1 MQLAI
6 NAIILSIAVTV
17 ATRLI
22 QSRKAPINQL
32 VKKLRSLTN
41 GSKFRAPVSKQEE
54 AASHTHGVNET
65 QSSHSAELLTRNQ
78 VETRFDKDTWQGLA
92 YQDFKST
99 ILAKG
104 SGMKTFPCVYAT
116 MGFRS
121 DDHRY
126 VFLESDNPSEPR
138 NVRKVALALSE
149 YLRITTSLGPNTS
162 LVIIGAPSEKQR
174 TVEEHNQTFWDML
187 RGLRICDPRPWP
199 EDIPQDTEDSK
210 WTFCFNGEPVF
221 PVMLT
226 PAHQKRW
233 SRHMS
238 VPVIALQPKWVLDN
252 LLGTPEKRKDAQSK
266 VRNLLQK
273 YDTIGVSPDLA
284 AYGAVGTSEA
294 RQLCL
299 QDKNESVQCPYRNF
313 DS

>member
-1 MQLAI
+1 MLLAFNAVILVVAFTAVVKPIQFRKAI
-6 NAIILSIAVTV
+6 NQFI
-17 ATRLI
+17 
-22 QSRKAPINQL
+22 
-32 VKKLRSLTN
+32 KKLRFITN
-41 GSKFRAPVSKQEE
+41 SFTPWKPASKWKQAPLPFED
-54 AASHTHGVNET
+54 VNELA
-65 QSSHSAELLTRNQ
+65 SSSQVELLTRNE
-78 VETRFDKDTWQGLA
+78 VEGRFDENSWQGLA
-92 YQDFKST
+92 YQDFRNT

-104 SGMKTFPCVYAT
+104 SSRKTFPCVYAT
-116 MGFRS
+116 MGYRA

-126 VFLESDNPSEPR
+126 VFLESDDPSEPR
-138 NVRKVALALSE
+138 NVRKVALALAE
-149 YLRITTSLGPNTS
+149 YLRISTSLGPNTS
-162 LVIIGAPSEKQR
+162 LVIIGAASEKQR
-174 TVEEHNQTFWDML
+174 TVEEHNRTFWDML
-187 RGLRICDPRPWP
+187 RGLRICDPKAWP
-199 EDIPQDTEDSK
+199 EDIPQDTEDAK

-226 PAHQKRW
+226 PAHQVRW

-252 LLGTPEKRKDAQSK
+252 LLGTPEKRKAAQSK

-273 YDTIGVSPDLA
+273 YDTIGVSPDLTD
-284 AYGAVGTSEA
+284 YGADGTSEV

>member
-6 NAIILSIAVTV
+6 NAVILFIAVTAV
-17 ATRLI
+17 ARLI
-22 QSRKAPINQL
+22 HFRKAPINQFI
-32 VKKLRSLTN
+32 KKLRFIMNGFKLKTLATEQKEATSLPDNVN
-41 GSKFRAPVSKQEE
+41 GTRSFSQ
-54 AASHTHGVNET
+54 
-65 QSSHSAELLTRNQ
+65 AELLTRNE
-78 VETRFDKDTWQGLA
+78 VESRFDENSWQGLA
-92 YQDFKST
+92 YQDFRST

-104 SGMKTFPCVYAT
+104 RGMKTFPCVYAT
-116 MGFRS
+116 MGYRS

-138 NVRKVALALSE
+138 NVRKVALALAE
-149 YLRITTSLGPNTS
+149 YLRMSTSLGPNTS

-174 TVEEHNQTFWDML
+174 TVEEHNRTFWDML
-187 RGLRICDPRPWP
+187 RGLRICDPRAWP
-199 EDIPQDTEDSK
+199 EEIPQDTEDAK

-252 LLGTPEKRKDAQSK
+252 LLGTPEKRKAAQSK

-273 YDTIGVSPDLA
+273 YDTIGVSPDLT